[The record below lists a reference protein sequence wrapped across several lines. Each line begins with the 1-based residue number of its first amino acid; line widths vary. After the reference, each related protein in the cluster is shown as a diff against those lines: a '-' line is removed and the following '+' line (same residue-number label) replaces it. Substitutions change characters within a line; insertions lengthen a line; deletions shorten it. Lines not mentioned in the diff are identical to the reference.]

1 MRFEAPRIHFTTYAA
16 AAMPKFRV
24 YGARLSVRVPDIIVR
39 KLRLKKPGRFLVAR
53 PPELLRPVPDDAEV
67 RPTGFDK
74 YARRFTAEGGI
85 ALSYK
90 DVERTLPVILA
101 KLSLWV
107 GSCILTYLAGFA
119 WSPIPGFWWNALVY
133 VVLAVL
139 YALFFC
145 RDKQVRRTIEVRPD
159 CMIIEGME
167 TFWKENMPLGWPGFM
182 PNEAGHFVLAG
193 VYGTRWIEYLTIRRF
208 DDNDRAPEVFA
219 SQLAAAMKYQ
229 WELPS
234 KGV

>member
-1 MRFEAPRIHFTTYAA
+1 
-16 AAMPKFRV
+16 
-24 YGARLSVRVPDIIVR
+24 
-39 KLRLKKPGRFLVAR
+39 
-53 PPELLRPVPDDAEV
+53 
-67 RPTGFDK
+67 
-74 YARRFTAEGGI
+74 
-85 ALSYK
+85 
-90 DVERTLPVILA
+90 
-101 KLSLWV
+101 
-107 GSCILTYLAGFA
+107 
-119 WSPIPGFWWNALVY
+119 
-133 VVLAVL
+133 
-139 YALFFC
+139 
-145 RDKQVRRTIEVRPD
+145 
-159 CMIIEGME
+159 MIIEGME